1 VEWPADIRSLH
12 RRVESAL
19 AEAVGRLRTLH
30 GNGFPVGRLE
40 REVTAFQAG
49 GKRLRPL
56 LCILAYLG
64 YAENLPAGIWRAVAG
79 LELFHT
85 FALIHDDLVDRS
97 RERRGRASMAVRLER
112 CFRGGRREAA
122 AGSDLALLA
131 GDTLFAYAMET
142 FVGLDLPPARVMQ
155 ALRVVLTTAVATGCG
170 AFAEVVYRSRGR
182 TIPKRELLSLFD
194 RKTGAYSF
202 VCPLQ
207 VGALLAGAPDDQRV
221 KLATCGRQLGRAFQ
235 IRDDVDETVN
245 WLNASGAPPPVPEE
259 VLLLFPV
266 QAALWSLPARD
277 RRLLRR
283 LCLGRTAAPAA
294 RWRVRGLLERADA
307 FARAKADMEECLRK
321 GRQAM
326 ERLAMRAPMRD
337 VLWGFCRRVIARA

>member
-1 VEWPADIRSLH
+1 
-12 RRVESAL
+12 
-19 AEAVGRLRTLH
+19 
-30 GNGFPVGRLE
+30 
-40 REVTAFQAG
+40 
-49 GKRLRPL
+49 
-56 LCILAYLG
+56 
-64 YAENLPAGIWRAVAG
+64 
-79 LELFHT
+79 
-85 FALIHDDLVDRS
+85 
-97 RERRGRASMAVRLER
+97 
-112 CFRGGRREAA
+112 
-122 AGSDLALLA
+122 
-131 GDTLFAYAMET
+131 
-142 FVGLDLPPARVMQ
+142 
-155 ALRVVLTTAVATGCG
+155 
-170 AFAEVVYRSRGR
+170 
-182 TIPKRELLSLFD
+182 
-194 RKTGAYSF
+194 
-202 VCPLQ
+202 